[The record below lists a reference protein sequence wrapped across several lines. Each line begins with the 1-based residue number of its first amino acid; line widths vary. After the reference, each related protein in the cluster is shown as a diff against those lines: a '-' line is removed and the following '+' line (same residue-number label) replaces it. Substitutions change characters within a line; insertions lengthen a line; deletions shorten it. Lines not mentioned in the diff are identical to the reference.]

1 MTSEVF
7 VNDITILLLATGF
20 ALLIAIL
27 ALKNEIQIPR
37 KEVRT
42 YENLIMRKVSD
53 EEKELFQILS
63 EMEQKVLSNSNLNEY
78 ELDLMVGALFKIYGK
93 KDVLTREQT
102 LEGLKILKT
111 LQNSK
116 KLITNLERC
125 YEHRY
130 TLVFSLTV
138 ISFFSGVI
146 SLLLDIIRRT
156 EKEYLLLIVPLIII
170 GFLLHNLYRGNNI
183 EKELMEDYEEYE
195 NYLQTEYKLIE

>member
-1 MTSEVF
+1 
-7 VNDITILLLATGF
+7 
-20 ALLIAIL
+20 
-27 ALKNEIQIPR
+27 
-37 KEVRT
+37 
-42 YENLIMRKVSD
+42 MRKVSD

-195 NYLQTEYKLIE
+195 NYLQTEYKLIK